1 MRKEK
6 LVLFILMAAFVVSSY
21 AQNFEEQREERL
33 KIYKASKKKN
43 KDKALILSEEDA
55 EQLLNDGWKTT
66 PSALPLER
74 QMDAM
79 YIMQMEY
86 DSKLF
91 PAYVMAEANSVNQ
104 DYNAAKNRAV
114 ELAKSVL
121 VEKIQSEISL
131 QIDWAIKTE
140 LIESK
145 EGEAL
150 IKSLKAAKNSI
161 SQNLEDVMI
170 VEDIYRITS
179 SKRFEVRV
187 AIACTADY
195 ELLKEKCDFYLQNKK
210 PENIVFVSG
219 HASGA
224 DALGERYAEERGLQ
238 LETYP
243 ADWKAHGR
251 AAGPI
256 SNAQMADVADA
267 LIAFWDG
274 KSRGTKNMIDTATKR
289 GLKVAVVRY

>member
-1 MRKEK
+1 
-6 LVLFILMAAFVVSSY
+6 MAAFVVSSY
-21 AQNFEEQREERL
+21 AQNFEEQRKERV
-33 KIYKASKKKN
+33 KIFKASKKKN

-161 SQNLEDVMI
+161 FQSLEDVMM
-170 VEDIYRITS
+170 VEDIYRLTS

-187 AIACTADY
+187 AIACTADVAKKVVKDAVNADM
-195 ELLKEKCDFYLQNKK
+195 ERNSEKLQQRLDDY
-210 PENIVFVSG
+210 FG
-219 HASGA
+219 
-224 DALGERYAEERGLQ
+224 
-238 LETYP
+238 
-243 ADWKAHGR
+243 W
-251 AAGPI
+251 
-256 SNAQMADVADA
+256 
-267 LIAFWDG
+267 
-274 KSRGTKNMIDTATKR
+274 
-289 GLKVAVVRY
+289 

>member
-21 AQNFEEQREERL
+21 AQNFEEQRKERV
-33 KIYKASKKKN
+33 KIFKASKKKN

-91 PAYVMAEANSVNQ
+91 PAYVMVEANSVNQ
-104 DYNAAKNRAV
+104 DYNAAKKRAV

-187 AIACTADY
+187 TIACTADVAKKA
-195 ELLKEKCDFYLQNKK
+195 LKDAVNADLEQNSEKLQKK
-210 PENIVFVSG
+210 L
-219 HASGA
+219 A
-224 DALGERYAEERGLQ
+224 DYFG
-238 LETYP
+238 
-243 ADWKAHGR
+243 W
-251 AAGPI
+251 
-256 SNAQMADVADA
+256 
-267 LIAFWDG
+267 
-274 KSRGTKNMIDTATKR
+274 
-289 GLKVAVVRY
+289 

>member
-1 MRKEK
+1 
-6 LVLFILMAAFVVSSY
+6 MAAFVVSSY
-21 AQNFEEQREERL
+21 AQNFEEQRKERV
-33 KIYKASKKKN
+33 KIFKASKKKN

-79 YIMQMEY
+79 CIMQMEY

-104 DYNAAKNRAV
+104 DYNEAKNRAV

-161 SQNLEDVMI
+161 FQSLEDVMM

-187 AIACTADY
+187 AIACTADVAKKVVKDAVNADL
-195 ELLKEKCDFYLQNKK
+195 ERNSEKLQQRLDDY
-210 PENIVFVSG
+210 FG
-219 HASGA
+219 
-224 DALGERYAEERGLQ
+224 
-238 LETYP
+238 
-243 ADWKAHGR
+243 W
-251 AAGPI
+251 
-256 SNAQMADVADA
+256 
-267 LIAFWDG
+267 
-274 KSRGTKNMIDTATKR
+274 
-289 GLKVAVVRY
+289 

>member
-6 LVLFILMAAFVVSSY
+6 LVLFILMAVFVVSSY

-114 ELAKSVL
+114 ELAKSAL

-187 AIACTADY
+187 TIACTADVAKKA
-195 ELLKEKCDFYLQNKK
+195 LKDAVNADLEQNSEKLQKK
-210 PENIVFVSG
+210 L
-219 HASGA
+219 A
-224 DALGERYAEERGLQ
+224 DYFG
-238 LETYP
+238 
-243 ADWKAHGR
+243 W
-251 AAGPI
+251 
-256 SNAQMADVADA
+256 
-267 LIAFWDG
+267 
-274 KSRGTKNMIDTATKR
+274 
-289 GLKVAVVRY
+289 

>member
-21 AQNFEEQREERL
+21 AQNFEEQRKERE
-33 KIYKASKKKN
+33 KIFKASKKKN
-43 KDKALILSEEDA
+43 KDKALRLSEEDA

-91 PAYVMAEANSVNQ
+91 PAYVMVEANSVNQ
-104 DYNAAKNRAV
+104 DYNAAKKRAV

-187 AIACTADY
+187 TIACTADVAKKA
-195 ELLKEKCDFYLQNKK
+195 LKDAVNADLEQNSEKLQKK
-210 PENIVFVSG
+210 L
-219 HASGA
+219 A
-224 DALGERYAEERGLQ
+224 DYFG
-238 LETYP
+238 
-243 ADWKAHGR
+243 W
-251 AAGPI
+251 
-256 SNAQMADVADA
+256 
-267 LIAFWDG
+267 
-274 KSRGTKNMIDTATKR
+274 
-289 GLKVAVVRY
+289 

>member
-1 MRKEK
+1 MRKGK

-21 AQNFEEQREERL
+21 AQNFEEQRKERV
-33 KIYKASKKKN
+33 KIFKASKKKN

-79 YIMQMEY
+79 CIMQMEY

-104 DYNAAKNRAV
+104 DYNEAKNRAV

-187 AIACTADY
+187 AIACTADVAKKVVKDAVNADL
-195 ELLKEKCDFYLQNKK
+195 ERNSEKLQQRLNDY
-210 PENIVFVSG
+210 FG
-219 HASGA
+219 
-224 DALGERYAEERGLQ
+224 
-238 LETYP
+238 
-243 ADWKAHGR
+243 W
-251 AAGPI
+251 
-256 SNAQMADVADA
+256 
-267 LIAFWDG
+267 
-274 KSRGTKNMIDTATKR
+274 
-289 GLKVAVVRY
+289 

>member
-1 MRKEK
+1 MRKGK

-187 AIACTADY
+187 TIACTADVAKKA
-195 ELLKEKCDFYLQNKK
+195 LKDAVNADLEQNSEKLQKK
-210 PENIVFVSG
+210 L
-219 HASGA
+219 A
-224 DALGERYAEERGLQ
+224 DYFG
-238 LETYP
+238 
-243 ADWKAHGR
+243 W
-251 AAGPI
+251 
-256 SNAQMADVADA
+256 
-267 LIAFWDG
+267 
-274 KSRGTKNMIDTATKR
+274 
-289 GLKVAVVRY
+289 

>member
-6 LVLFILMAAFVVSSY
+6 LVLFILMAVFVVSSY

-79 YIMQMEY
+79 CIMQMEY

-104 DYNAAKNRAV
+104 DYNEAKNRAV

-187 AIACTADY
+187 AIACTADVAKKVVKDAVNADL
-195 ELLKEKCDFYLQNKK
+195 ERNSEKLQQRLDDY
-210 PENIVFVSG
+210 FG
-219 HASGA
+219 
-224 DALGERYAEERGLQ
+224 
-238 LETYP
+238 
-243 ADWKAHGR
+243 W
-251 AAGPI
+251 
-256 SNAQMADVADA
+256 
-267 LIAFWDG
+267 
-274 KSRGTKNMIDTATKR
+274 
-289 GLKVAVVRY
+289 

>member
-6 LVLFILMAAFVVSSY
+6 LDLFILMAAFVVTSY

-91 PAYVMAEANSVNQ
+91 PAYVMVEANSVNQ
-104 DYNAAKNRAV
+104 DYNAAKKRAV

-187 AIACTADY
+187 TIACTADVAKKA
-195 ELLKEKCDFYLQNKK
+195 LKDAVNADLEQNSEKLQKK
-210 PENIVFVSG
+210 L
-219 HASGA
+219 A
-224 DALGERYAEERGLQ
+224 DYFG
-238 LETYP
+238 
-243 ADWKAHGR
+243 W
-251 AAGPI
+251 
-256 SNAQMADVADA
+256 
-267 LIAFWDG
+267 
-274 KSRGTKNMIDTATKR
+274 
-289 GLKVAVVRY
+289 

>member
-79 YIMQMEY
+79 CIMQMEY

-187 AIACTADY
+187 AIACTADVAKKVVKDAVNADL
-195 ELLKEKCDFYLQNKK
+195 ERNSEKLQ
-210 PENIVFVSG
+210 
-219 HASGA
+219 
-224 DALGERYAEERGLQ
+224 
-238 LETYP
+238 
-243 ADWKAHGR
+243 
-251 AAGPI
+251 
-256 SNAQMADVADA
+256 
-267 LIAFWDG
+267 
-274 KSRGTKNMIDTATKR
+274 KR
-289 GLKVAVVRY
+289 LVDYFGW

>member
-6 LVLFILMAAFVVSSY
+6 LVLFILMAVFVVSSY

-79 YIMQMEY
+79 CIMQMEY

-187 AIACTADY
+187 TIACTADVAKKA
-195 ELLKEKCDFYLQNKK
+195 LKDAVNADLEQNSEKLQKKLADYL
-210 PENIVFVSG
+210 G
-219 HASGA
+219 
-224 DALGERYAEERGLQ
+224 
-238 LETYP
+238 
-243 ADWKAHGR
+243 W
-251 AAGPI
+251 
-256 SNAQMADVADA
+256 
-267 LIAFWDG
+267 
-274 KSRGTKNMIDTATKR
+274 
-289 GLKVAVVRY
+289 

>member
-1 MRKEK
+1 
-6 LVLFILMAAFVVSSY
+6 MAVFVVSSY

-104 DYNAAKNRAV
+104 DYNAAKKRAV

-150 IKSLKAAKNSI
+150 IKSLKNSI
-161 SQNLEDVMI
+161 FQSLEDVMM

-187 AIACTADY
+187 TIACTADVAKKA
-195 ELLKEKCDFYLQNKK
+195 LKDAVNADLEQNSEKLQKK
-210 PENIVFVSG
+210 L
-219 HASGA
+219 A
-224 DALGERYAEERGLQ
+224 DYFG
-238 LETYP
+238 
-243 ADWKAHGR
+243 W
-251 AAGPI
+251 
-256 SNAQMADVADA
+256 
-267 LIAFWDG
+267 
-274 KSRGTKNMIDTATKR
+274 
-289 GLKVAVVRY
+289 

>member
-6 LVLFILMAAFVVSSY
+6 LVLFILMAVFVVSSY

-74 QMDAM
+74 QMDSM

-91 PAYVMAEANSVNQ
+91 PAYVMVEANSVNQ
-104 DYNAAKNRAV
+104 DYNEAKNRAV

-161 SQNLEDVMI
+161 FQSLEDVMM

-187 AIACTADY
+187 AIACTADVAKKVVKDAVNADL
-195 ELLKEKCDFYLQNKK
+195 ERNSEKLQQRLDDY
-210 PENIVFVSG
+210 FG
-219 HASGA
+219 
-224 DALGERYAEERGLQ
+224 
-238 LETYP
+238 
-243 ADWKAHGR
+243 W
-251 AAGPI
+251 
-256 SNAQMADVADA
+256 
-267 LIAFWDG
+267 
-274 KSRGTKNMIDTATKR
+274 
-289 GLKVAVVRY
+289 

>member
-1 MRKEK
+1 
-6 LVLFILMAAFVVSSY
+6 MAAFVVSSY

-161 SQNLEDVMI
+161 FQSLEDVMM

-187 AIACTADY
+187 AIACTADVAKKVVKDAVNADL
-195 ELLKEKCDFYLQNKK
+195 ERNSEKLQ
-210 PENIVFVSG
+210 
-219 HASGA
+219 
-224 DALGERYAEERGLQ
+224 
-238 LETYP
+238 
-243 ADWKAHGR
+243 
-251 AAGPI
+251 
-256 SNAQMADVADA
+256 
-267 LIAFWDG
+267 
-274 KSRGTKNMIDTATKR
+274 KR
-289 GLKVAVVRY
+289 LDDYFGW

>member
-21 AQNFEEQREERL
+21 AQNFEEQRKERV
-33 KIYKASKKKN
+33 KIFKASKKKN

-104 DYNAAKNRAV
+104 DYNEAKNRAV

-187 AIACTADY
+187 TIACTADVAKKVVKDAVNADL
-195 ELLKEKCDFYLQNKK
+195 EQNSEKLQKK
-210 PENIVFVSG
+210 L
-219 HASGA
+219 A
-224 DALGERYAEERGLQ
+224 DYFG
-238 LETYP
+238 
-243 ADWKAHGR
+243 W
-251 AAGPI
+251 
-256 SNAQMADVADA
+256 
-267 LIAFWDG
+267 
-274 KSRGTKNMIDTATKR
+274 
-289 GLKVAVVRY
+289 

>member
-6 LVLFILMAAFVVSSY
+6 LVLFILMAVFVVSSY

-161 SQNLEDVMI
+161 FQSLEDVMM

-187 AIACTADY
+187 TIACTADVAKKA
-195 ELLKEKCDFYLQNKK
+195 LKDAVNADLEQNSEKLQKK
-210 PENIVFVSG
+210 L
-219 HASGA
+219 A
-224 DALGERYAEERGLQ
+224 DYFG
-238 LETYP
+238 
-243 ADWKAHGR
+243 W
-251 AAGPI
+251 
-256 SNAQMADVADA
+256 
-267 LIAFWDG
+267 
-274 KSRGTKNMIDTATKR
+274 
-289 GLKVAVVRY
+289 

>member
-6 LVLFILMAAFVVSSY
+6 LVLFILMAVFVVSSY

-33 KIYKASKKKN
+33 KIYKASRKKN

-104 DYNAAKNRAV
+104 DYNEAKNRAV

-187 AIACTADY
+187 TIACTADVAKKA
-195 ELLKEKCDFYLQNKK
+195 LKDAVNADLEQNSEKLQKK
-210 PENIVFVSG
+210 L
-219 HASGA
+219 A
-224 DALGERYAEERGLQ
+224 DYFG
-238 LETYP
+238 
-243 ADWKAHGR
+243 W
-251 AAGPI
+251 
-256 SNAQMADVADA
+256 
-267 LIAFWDG
+267 
-274 KSRGTKNMIDTATKR
+274 
-289 GLKVAVVRY
+289 

>member
-1 MRKEK
+1 M
-6 LVLFILMAAFVVSSY
+6 
-21 AQNFEEQREERL
+21 
-33 KIYKASKKKN
+33 KIFKASKKKN

-79 YIMQMEY
+79 CIMQMEY

-104 DYNAAKNRAV
+104 DYNEAKNRAV

-161 SQNLEDVMI
+161 FQSLEDVMM

-187 AIACTADY
+187 AIACTADVAKKVVKDAVNADL
-195 ELLKEKCDFYLQNKK
+195 ERNSEKLQQRLDDY
-210 PENIVFVSG
+210 FG
-219 HASGA
+219 
-224 DALGERYAEERGLQ
+224 
-238 LETYP
+238 
-243 ADWKAHGR
+243 W
-251 AAGPI
+251 
-256 SNAQMADVADA
+256 
-267 LIAFWDG
+267 
-274 KSRGTKNMIDTATKR
+274 
-289 GLKVAVVRY
+289 

>member
-21 AQNFEEQREERL
+21 AQNFEEQRKERV
-33 KIYKASKKKN
+33 KIFKASKKKN

-79 YIMQMEY
+79 NIMQMEY

-91 PAYVMAEANSVNQ
+91 PAYVMVEANSVNQ
-104 DYNAAKNRAV
+104 DYNAAKKRAV
-114 ELAKSVL
+114 ELAKSAL
-121 VEKIQSEISL
+121 VEKIQSEIL
-131 QIDWAIKTE
+131 FQIDWAIKTE

-187 AIACTADY
+187 TIACTADVAKKA
-195 ELLKEKCDFYLQNKK
+195 LKDAVNADLEQNSEKLQKK
-210 PENIVFVSG
+210 L
-219 HASGA
+219 A
-224 DALGERYAEERGLQ
+224 DYFG
-238 LETYP
+238 
-243 ADWKAHGR
+243 W
-251 AAGPI
+251 
-256 SNAQMADVADA
+256 
-267 LIAFWDG
+267 
-274 KSRGTKNMIDTATKR
+274 
-289 GLKVAVVRY
+289 

>member
-1 MRKEK
+1 
-6 LVLFILMAAFVVSSY
+6 MAVFVVSSY

-79 YIMQMEY
+79 CIMQMEY

-187 AIACTADY
+187 TIACTADVAKKV
-195 ELLKEKCDFYLQNKK
+195 LKDAVNADLEQNSEKLQKK
-210 PENIVFVSG
+210 L
-219 HASGA
+219 A
-224 DALGERYAEERGLQ
+224 DYFG
-238 LETYP
+238 
-243 ADWKAHGR
+243 W
-251 AAGPI
+251 
-256 SNAQMADVADA
+256 
-267 LIAFWDG
+267 
-274 KSRGTKNMIDTATKR
+274 
-289 GLKVAVVRY
+289 

>member
-1 MRKEK
+1 M
-6 LVLFILMAAFVVSSY
+6 
-21 AQNFEEQREERL
+21 
-33 KIYKASKKKN
+33 KIFKASKKKN

-79 YIMQMEY
+79 CIMQMEY

-104 DYNAAKNRAV
+104 DYNEAKNRAV

-161 SQNLEDVMI
+161 LQSLEDVMM

-187 AIACTADY
+187 AIACTADVAKKVVKDAVNADL
-195 ELLKEKCDFYLQNKK
+195 ERNSEKLQQRLDDY
-210 PENIVFVSG
+210 FG
-219 HASGA
+219 
-224 DALGERYAEERGLQ
+224 
-238 LETYP
+238 
-243 ADWKAHGR
+243 W
-251 AAGPI
+251 
-256 SNAQMADVADA
+256 
-267 LIAFWDG
+267 
-274 KSRGTKNMIDTATKR
+274 
-289 GLKVAVVRY
+289 

>member
-43 KDKALILSEEDA
+43 KDKALRLSEEDA

-91 PAYVMAEANSVNQ
+91 PAYVMVEANSVNQ
-104 DYNAAKNRAV
+104 DYNAAKKRAV
-114 ELAKSVL
+114 ELAKSAL

-161 SQNLEDVMI
+161 PQNLEDVMI

-187 AIACTADY
+187 TIACTADVAKKA
-195 ELLKEKCDFYLQNKK
+195 LKDAVNADLEQNSEKLQKK
-210 PENIVFVSG
+210 L
-219 HASGA
+219 A
-224 DALGERYAEERGLQ
+224 DYFG
-238 LETYP
+238 
-243 ADWKAHGR
+243 W
-251 AAGPI
+251 
-256 SNAQMADVADA
+256 
-267 LIAFWDG
+267 
-274 KSRGTKNMIDTATKR
+274 
-289 GLKVAVVRY
+289 

>member
-91 PAYVMAEANSVNQ
+91 PAYVMVEANSVNQ
-104 DYNAAKNRAV
+104 DYNAAKKRAV
-114 ELAKSVL
+114 ELAKSAL

-187 AIACTADY
+187 TIACTADVAKKA
-195 ELLKEKCDFYLQNKK
+195 LKDAVNADLEQNSEKLQKK
-210 PENIVFVSG
+210 L
-219 HASGA
+219 A
-224 DALGERYAEERGLQ
+224 DYFG
-238 LETYP
+238 
-243 ADWKAHGR
+243 W
-251 AAGPI
+251 
-256 SNAQMADVADA
+256 
-267 LIAFWDG
+267 
-274 KSRGTKNMIDTATKR
+274 
-289 GLKVAVVRY
+289 

>member
-91 PAYVMAEANSVNQ
+91 PAYVMVEANSVNQ
-104 DYNAAKNRAV
+104 DYNAAKKRAV

-187 AIACTADY
+187 AIACTADVAKKVVKDAVNADL
-195 ELLKEKCDFYLQNKK
+195 ERNSEKLQQRLDDY
-210 PENIVFVSG
+210 FG
-219 HASGA
+219 
-224 DALGERYAEERGLQ
+224 
-238 LETYP
+238 
-243 ADWKAHGR
+243 W
-251 AAGPI
+251 
-256 SNAQMADVADA
+256 
-267 LIAFWDG
+267 
-274 KSRGTKNMIDTATKR
+274 
-289 GLKVAVVRY
+289 

>member
-21 AQNFEEQREERL
+21 AQNFEEQREERV
-33 KIYKASKKKN
+33 KIFKASKKKN
-43 KDKALILSEEDA
+43 KDNAMILSEEDA

-79 YIMQMEY
+79 CIMQMEY

-121 VEKIQSEISL
+121 VEKIQSEIL
-131 QIDWAIKTE
+131 FQIDWAIKTE

-161 SQNLEDVMI
+161 FQSLEDVMM

-187 AIACTADY
+187 TIACTADVAKKV
-195 ELLKEKCDFYLQNKK
+195 LKDAVNADLEQNSEKLQKK
-210 PENIVFVSG
+210 L
-219 HASGA
+219 A
-224 DALGERYAEERGLQ
+224 DYFG
-238 LETYP
+238 
-243 ADWKAHGR
+243 W
-251 AAGPI
+251 
-256 SNAQMADVADA
+256 
-267 LIAFWDG
+267 
-274 KSRGTKNMIDTATKR
+274 
-289 GLKVAVVRY
+289 

>member
-21 AQNFEEQREERL
+21 AQNFEEQREERV
-33 KIYKASKKKN
+33 KIFKASKKKN
-43 KDKALILSEEDA
+43 KDNAMILSEEDA

-79 YIMQMEY
+79 CIMQMEY

-161 SQNLEDVMI
+161 FQSLEDVMM

-179 SKRFEVRV
+179 SERFEVRV
-187 AIACTADY
+187 AIACTADVAKKVVKDAVNADL
-195 ELLKEKCDFYLQNKK
+195 ERNSEKLQQRL
-210 PENIVFVSG
+210 
-219 HASGA
+219 A
-224 DALGERYAEERGLQ
+224 DYFG
-238 LETYP
+238 
-243 ADWKAHGR
+243 W
-251 AAGPI
+251 
-256 SNAQMADVADA
+256 
-267 LIAFWDG
+267 
-274 KSRGTKNMIDTATKR
+274 
-289 GLKVAVVRY
+289 

>member
-21 AQNFEEQREERL
+21 AQNFEEQRKERV
-33 KIYKASKKKN
+33 KIFKASKKKN

-104 DYNAAKNRAV
+104 DYNEAKNRAV

-187 AIACTADY
+187 TIACTADVAKKA
-195 ELLKEKCDFYLQNKK
+195 LKDAVNADLEQNSEKLQKK
-210 PENIVFVSG
+210 L
-219 HASGA
+219 A
-224 DALGERYAEERGLQ
+224 DYFG
-238 LETYP
+238 
-243 ADWKAHGR
+243 W
-251 AAGPI
+251 
-256 SNAQMADVADA
+256 
-267 LIAFWDG
+267 
-274 KSRGTKNMIDTATKR
+274 
-289 GLKVAVVRY
+289 

>member
-79 YIMQMEY
+79 CIMQMEY

-187 AIACTADY
+187 TIACTADVAKKV
-195 ELLKEKCDFYLQNKK
+195 LKDAVNADLEQNSEKLQKK
-210 PENIVFVSG
+210 L
-219 HASGA
+219 A
-224 DALGERYAEERGLQ
+224 DYFG
-238 LETYP
+238 
-243 ADWKAHGR
+243 W
-251 AAGPI
+251 
-256 SNAQMADVADA
+256 
-267 LIAFWDG
+267 
-274 KSRGTKNMIDTATKR
+274 
-289 GLKVAVVRY
+289 

>member
-6 LVLFILMAAFVVSSY
+6 LVLFILMAVFVVSSY

-91 PAYVMAEANSVNQ
+91 PAYVMVEANSVNQ

-187 AIACTADY
+187 TIACTADVAKKV
-195 ELLKEKCDFYLQNKK
+195 LKDAVNADLEQNSEKLQKK
-210 PENIVFVSG
+210 LDDYFG
-219 HASGA
+219 
-224 DALGERYAEERGLQ
+224 
-238 LETYP
+238 
-243 ADWKAHGR
+243 W
-251 AAGPI
+251 
-256 SNAQMADVADA
+256 
-267 LIAFWDG
+267 
-274 KSRGTKNMIDTATKR
+274 
-289 GLKVAVVRY
+289 

>member
-21 AQNFEEQREERL
+21 AQNFEEQREERV
-33 KIYKASKKKN
+33 KIFKASKKKN
-43 KDKALILSEEDA
+43 KDKAMILSEEDA

-79 YIMQMEY
+79 CIMQMEY

-161 SQNLEDVMI
+161 FQSLEDVMI

-187 AIACTADY
+187 TIACTADVAKKV
-195 ELLKEKCDFYLQNKK
+195 LKDAVNADLEQNSEKLQKK
-210 PENIVFVSG
+210 L
-219 HASGA
+219 A
-224 DALGERYAEERGLQ
+224 DYFG
-238 LETYP
+238 
-243 ADWKAHGR
+243 W
-251 AAGPI
+251 
-256 SNAQMADVADA
+256 
-267 LIAFWDG
+267 
-274 KSRGTKNMIDTATKR
+274 
-289 GLKVAVVRY
+289 

>member
-6 LVLFILMAAFVVSSY
+6 LVLFILMAVFVVSSY

-91 PAYVMAEANSVNQ
+91 PAYVMVEANSVNQ
-104 DYNAAKNRAV
+104 DYNAAKKRAV

-161 SQNLEDVMI
+161 FQSLEDVMM

-187 AIACTADY
+187 AIACTADVAKKVVKDAVNADL
-195 ELLKEKCDFYLQNKK
+195 ERNSEKLQQRLDDY
-210 PENIVFVSG
+210 FG
-219 HASGA
+219 
-224 DALGERYAEERGLQ
+224 
-238 LETYP
+238 
-243 ADWKAHGR
+243 W
-251 AAGPI
+251 
-256 SNAQMADVADA
+256 
-267 LIAFWDG
+267 
-274 KSRGTKNMIDTATKR
+274 
-289 GLKVAVVRY
+289 

>member
-79 YIMQMEY
+79 CIMQMEY

-104 DYNAAKNRAV
+104 DYNAAKKRAV

-131 QIDWAIKTE
+131 QTAFVYDIAQIVTYINNK
-140 LIESK
+140 
-145 EGEAL
+145 
-150 IKSLKAAKNSI
+150 KNK
-161 SQNLEDVMI
+161 I
-170 VEDIYRITS
+170 VN
-179 SKRFEVRV
+179 
-187 AIACTADY
+187 
-195 ELLKEKCDFYLQNKK
+195 LLKTFIKHPPKIIISKNVK
-210 PENIVFVSG
+210 NI
-219 HASGA
+219 H
-224 DALGERYAEERGLQ
+224 
-238 LETYP
+238 
-243 ADWKAHGR
+243 
-251 AAGPI
+251 
-256 SNAQMADVADA
+256 
-267 LIAFWDG
+267 
-274 KSRGTKNMIDTATKR
+274 
-289 GLKVAVVRY
+289 

>member
-104 DYNAAKNRAV
+104 DYNEAKNRAV

-187 AIACTADY
+187 TIACTADVAKKA
-195 ELLKEKCDFYLQNKK
+195 LKDAVNADLEQNSEKLQKK
-210 PENIVFVSG
+210 L
-219 HASGA
+219 A
-224 DALGERYAEERGLQ
+224 DYFG
-238 LETYP
+238 
-243 ADWKAHGR
+243 W
-251 AAGPI
+251 
-256 SNAQMADVADA
+256 
-267 LIAFWDG
+267 
-274 KSRGTKNMIDTATKR
+274 
-289 GLKVAVVRY
+289 

>member
-161 SQNLEDVMI
+161 FQSLEDVMI

-187 AIACTADY
+187 TIACTADVAKKA
-195 ELLKEKCDFYLQNKK
+195 LKDAVNADLEQNSEKLQKK
-210 PENIVFVSG
+210 L
-219 HASGA
+219 A
-224 DALGERYAEERGLQ
+224 DYFG
-238 LETYP
+238 
-243 ADWKAHGR
+243 W
-251 AAGPI
+251 
-256 SNAQMADVADA
+256 
-267 LIAFWDG
+267 
-274 KSRGTKNMIDTATKR
+274 
-289 GLKVAVVRY
+289 

>member
-6 LVLFILMAAFVVSSY
+6 LVLFILMAVFVVSSY

-79 YIMQMEY
+79 CIMQMEY

-104 DYNAAKNRAV
+104 DYNEAKNRAV

-187 AIACTADY
+187 TIACTADVAKKA
-195 ELLKEKCDFYLQNKK
+195 LKDAVNADLEQNSEKLQKK
-210 PENIVFVSG
+210 L
-219 HASGA
+219 A
-224 DALGERYAEERGLQ
+224 DYFG
-238 LETYP
+238 
-243 ADWKAHGR
+243 W
-251 AAGPI
+251 
-256 SNAQMADVADA
+256 
-267 LIAFWDG
+267 
-274 KSRGTKNMIDTATKR
+274 
-289 GLKVAVVRY
+289 

>member
-79 YIMQMEY
+79 CIMQMEY

-104 DYNAAKNRAV
+104 DYNEAKNRAV

-150 IKSLKAAKNSI
+150 IKSLNAAKNSFFQ
-161 SQNLEDVMI
+161 SLEDVMM

-187 AIACTADY
+187 TIACTADVAKKA
-195 ELLKEKCDFYLQNKK
+195 LKDAVNADLEQNSEKLQKK
-210 PENIVFVSG
+210 L
-219 HASGA
+219 A
-224 DALGERYAEERGLQ
+224 DYFG
-238 LETYP
+238 
-243 ADWKAHGR
+243 W
-251 AAGPI
+251 
-256 SNAQMADVADA
+256 
-267 LIAFWDG
+267 
-274 KSRGTKNMIDTATKR
+274 
-289 GLKVAVVRY
+289 

>member
-21 AQNFEEQREERL
+21 AQNFEEQRKERE
-33 KIYKASKKKN
+33 KIFKASKKKN
-43 KDKALILSEEDA
+43 KDKALRLSEEDA

-104 DYNAAKNRAV
+104 DYNEAKNRAV

-161 SQNLEDVMI
+161 FQSLEDVMM

-187 AIACTADY
+187 AIACTADVAKKVVKDAVNADL
-195 ELLKEKCDFYLQNKK
+195 ERNSEKLQQRLDDY
-210 PENIVFVSG
+210 FG
-219 HASGA
+219 
-224 DALGERYAEERGLQ
+224 
-238 LETYP
+238 
-243 ADWKAHGR
+243 W
-251 AAGPI
+251 
-256 SNAQMADVADA
+256 
-267 LIAFWDG
+267 
-274 KSRGTKNMIDTATKR
+274 
-289 GLKVAVVRY
+289 

>member
-1 MRKEK
+1 MRKGK

-21 AQNFEEQREERL
+21 AQNFEEQRKERV
-33 KIYKASKKKN
+33 KIFKASKKKN

-161 SQNLEDVMI
+161 FQSLEDVMM

-187 AIACTADY
+187 AIACTADVAKKVVKDAVNADL
-195 ELLKEKCDFYLQNKK
+195 ERNSEKLQQRLDDY
-210 PENIVFVSG
+210 FG
-219 HASGA
+219 
-224 DALGERYAEERGLQ
+224 
-238 LETYP
+238 
-243 ADWKAHGR
+243 W
-251 AAGPI
+251 
-256 SNAQMADVADA
+256 
-267 LIAFWDG
+267 
-274 KSRGTKNMIDTATKR
+274 
-289 GLKVAVVRY
+289 